1 MIQISYWARRN
12 PKKARIYII
21 LLHIM
26 LMGLAIYTG
35 TGLLEFGLIIPAWLP
50 FALLP
55 LFISLYFF
63 YPSHK
68 NIKTGF
74 SRMRQYRLQKSLDFC
89 SAIFSFVL
97 VCYVANNISLP
108 FISSVSGARIETSKK
123 NDSKLTAEEILASLS
138 HRDKSTLTRSEKRI
152 LKSEFKKQ
160 LKVYVKAKLT
170 KDDETA
176 AKAVLIILSI
186 IAAVGITILLAV
198 LACNIACNGSEA
210 GAIILLSLGLTIT
223 IFLLIYVI
231 KKIKNHKKTT
241 YVETPPTPKEGQ

>member
-50 FALLP
+50 YALLP
-55 LFISLYFF
+55 LFISLCFF
-63 YPSHK
+63 YPSHN

-74 SRMRQYRLQKSLDFC
+74 SRMRKYRLQKSLDLC

-97 VCYVANNISLP
+97 ICYVANNISLP
-108 FISSVSGARIETSKK
+108 FISTASGARIETSKK
-123 NDSKLTAEEILASLS
+123 NNSKPTAEEILASLS

-170 KDDETA
+170 KDDEAA
-176 AKAVLIILSI
+176 AKAVFIILSI
-186 IAAVGITILLAV
+186 IGAVGLTILLAA
-198 LACNIACNGSEA
+198 LACNLACNGSEA
-210 GAIILLSLGLTIT
+210 GAILLLLLGISA
-223 IFLLIYVI
+223 IVFLLILVI
-231 KKIKNHKKTT
+231 KKIKSHKKPDT
-241 YVETPPTPKEGQ
+241 ESTPAPKTEGQ